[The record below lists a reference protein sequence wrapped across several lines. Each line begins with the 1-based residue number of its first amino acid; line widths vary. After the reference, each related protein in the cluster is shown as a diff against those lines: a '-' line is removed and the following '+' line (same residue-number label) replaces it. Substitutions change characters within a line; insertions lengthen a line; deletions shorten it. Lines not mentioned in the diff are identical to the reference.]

1 MNATNKTGRAA
12 CPQAAAAVERAASP
26 FRPRTRWQRVLPAAA
41 LAAAVLALPLASFA
55 DGATLTHRWSFNGA
69 PGNANLVTNLYDSVG
84 GLHATLYA
92 NGNKVA
98 FTDGKAR
105 CSGFGSGDSSFNLGT
120 DILGTGSATIEIWAT
135 WDVSSS
141 WARLFDYGSDQNNF
155 LYMSWNRGKNAGSD
169 CDRVELKSGGST
181 IAYVNES
188 MAPYCMGKPYHF
200 AMTIA
205 ANGDGSST
213 IRWMRRDAATGAL
226 EKSRS
231 MDVSD
236 WTLASFSGAKFYLG
250 KSQYT
255 DYDGDVSY
263 DEVRIYRGVVGDEQL
278 AANAVAGPDALVP
291 AVAETSA
298 TGFNVPAGSSF
309 VVSFTNAVTFVGT
322 ATFGTGAKLVFD
334 VSNFNGGSASFYAPS
349 YVLEGGE
356 SSILDIV
363 EVTAPDF
370 YEATLANGRVTV
382 SPKAAFT
389 STAATSVWKG
399 GATAPDAAALENPAN
414 WASTNFAGVAV
425 SAAPS
430 AYTDVIIPAGSTA
443 FTIPS
448 GYTPNWRSV
457 KFGGVSVT
465 KYGRKNYG
473 ADRGNSNGTGW
484 GSSGIATDWGKDA
497 LAWRNM
503 AITNYNTEFSV
514 AQSAMSS
521 FDWSGKVLK
530 SQLRFDGWFYVSAAE
545 AGKWTFFSSG
555 FDDYF
560 TLAVDGE
567 WTLCINGWDTRAYGE
582 RRLAAGWHRFTIVAG
597 DTFGGRSSS
606 INLNVSKNGAAN
618 VSFNTLTFG
627 SGSAQTIT
635 LSADCDWRGLGALD
649 VASDV
654 TIDLNGHDLY
664 VDSITSSF
672 IGAKVINSAGTAA
685 TIHGGVDSRNLVI
698 ADTVTVAALPI
709 HRWRFNGDL
718 TDSTGGAD
726 ATYLGTAG
734 TFSSDGQAVMDNNGS
749 INLGSGI
756 LGDKDATFEFWVTQ
770 DKQVNAWVYMF
781 AIGGTPG
788 VDNQSYAYNT
798 MLQFGWREY
807 RTGYL
812 YGTMN
817 FNLHETS
824 LASGNLP
831 PFICGVPFHVAVTFK
846 DNGGSTTVRWMVRD
860 TATGGILYEDSATRY
875 GWTLA
880 NAHDWPVTLGRN
892 CWRNGDQNSYGRFA
906 EARVWNGVLSD
917 DQLARNA
924 VSNPDDLAPGSVSGL
939 SVAAGETYDVTT
951 AGGYG
956 QIVDGKV
963 TLGVGAK
970 LRFDTANCVSGTL
983 RLKTAGFR
991 LPAGVTSVTS
1001 MVELTDADNYTV
1013 STEDGGNT
1021 IKVSLNSSMPLTSVW
1036 IGGTPSTAADL
1047 ANASNWASTNAAGT
1061 AISAAPGSRTTVI
1074 IPTSKLATF
1083 TIPDGTAV
1091 NWGRVLLGG
1100 YTATTA
1106 ARLATAP
1113 SLLASDAWSTA
1124 GVSSYTEYI
1133 GATGITEIN
1142 GTGSDNASGTFL
1154 SDYVEDSQVR
1164 FDGWFYVPA
1173 DKAGRWDFTGFFDDA
1188 LAFDIDGA
1196 LVYRYAYNAKTQ
1208 GGACYVSEGWH
1219 HFTLRVMDAGGG
1231 YGSNVS
1237 LDGVNVPFTISVN
1250 GGSPIAFHS
1259 FTFGTEEPSITLDS
1273 DRNWAAI
1280 GPITFANGIT
1290 IDLNGHNLTVAD
1302 GTSDYVGAKIVN
1314 SDTSNAST
1322 VYTYSGSLDSALTS
1336 GSAGTVNVETV
1347 TAATATWTG
1356 AGGTGLA
1363 NDHRNWNCYDS
1374 TSTLLP
1380 GALPISSTTV
1390 TVNNDSIAT
1399 VNDGMALAWGATTF
1413 GTGPNGGLYQDGG
1426 SLAINGNYLIGNTAN
1441 KTTTNTI
1448 SGGTLTTTGNL
1459 RMGGV
1464 SGAKGVLNIEGG
1476 SVTVPNV
1483 SIPLV
1488 AGGNS
1493 EINVYNGLFK
1503 VTGWVDFAQNTGS
1516 NVWNQSGG
1524 EVSVGGN
1531 FWIGRNNS
1539 GVGIY
1544 NLSGGKLSNT
1554 GGTFDVGRF
1563 SPGYFNMSG
1572 GTLSAT
1578 VATCVGR
1585 DGNGWFHQ
1593 TDGDFT
1599 VNNCFRMGWGSYTGE
1614 YTLDGGTLTITSW
1627 LGIGA
1632 GDNGT
1637 GHFVQNG
1644 GTFNILN
1651 ENFSVADNG
1660 VGTYTFND
1668 GEINAQRLTVGC
1680 WNRTRCNG
1688 AFVMNGGTL
1697 NVSEGSTYDTS
1708 AHWFW
1713 IGRNKVGSF
1722 TQNGGE
1728 INAYSGVMLAKE
1740 STATGTL
1747 ALNGGV
1753 LRTRFLK
1760 KGAGT
1765 ANTVTFAG
1773 GKIAV
1778 LDENYDSSAFFD
1790 GLTSFAFGAGGL
1802 TFDTAGYD
1810 VTMSSGT
1817 LTSTA
1822 DGSLFRK
1829 EGEGTF
1835 TIHTLPPV
1843 DDIYVDGGVL
1853 ALSASV
1859 DNSGEGRT
1867 LTIAEGATLSLG
1879 ANTLTQPVL
1888 AGNGTVSGGTLTP
1901 GAIHLNVGDCL
1912 TVDGGTLDISS
1923 ATVELL
1929 DPDNLAEAFVFAR
1942 TANGGTISGTA
1953 ATGASVRSGWYVEVA
1968 DGEAWLK
1975 RLPKRELTWTNTAHD
1990 FLFDNLA
1997 NWTVDGEAATALPLD
2012 GDEVT
2017 FIVSGSTPITVTN
2030 CLYVL
2035 ESVAV
2040 SGSGE
2045 ASFLL
2050 SGGGGISFP
2059 ALDIG
2064 QGATVTLTNLM
2075 GLADGGL
2082 TGRGTLVL
2090 DPGAGNTLTMTKD
2103 NGNNAVPFDAEYF
2116 WGEAVIKSGTVKFGN
2131 IWSFGSRR
2139 DNDDNR
2145 QVPTVRVKGG
2155 ATLDENALSTGDY
2168 AGETLRVILEEGAT
2182 LKSTGNSSSGL
2193 TSLILEGDATVD
2205 TSSGKVVA
2213 CYGYDAGSS
2222 RVSVS
2227 LGNHT
2232 LTKVGSGQFYL
2243 SACDFSGTGTLDVQQ
2258 GEVCVRVDSWNY
2270 FPTSTFASGTL
2281 RVRSGATFSLVKR
2294 GDNPTHFT
2302 VANLVLDGTLS
2313 LADGCTFTVT
2323 GAASGSGS
2331 ATSVTLLEGAVIRPD
2346 GTGFFTAA
2354 TISGDIVLDVADA
2367 VSAASATGVVPLFKV
2382 GSAEALSAAGS
2393 ISFTGGLPAGW
2404 SLVQTEDGLGYELRA
2419 RGVMFMVY

>member
-1 MNATNKTGRAA
+1 MNATNKTCRAA

-41 LAAAVLALPLASFA
+41 LAAAVLALPFASLADS
-55 DGATLTHRWSFNGA
+55 ATLTHRWSFNGA

-84 GLHATLYA
+84 GLHATM
-92 NGNKVA
+92 NGSCVT
-98 FTDGKAR
+98 FQDGKAELH
-105 CSGFGSGDSSFNLGT
+105 GYGKGTGYITLGT
-120 DILGTGSATIEIWAT
+120 NLLDANAATVEMWATKHGTVDWSRIFEYSVNSTYFIAHCWSNAKSEKCTLCCYSNGKKFDTTIDSFAYDCETPYHISMTVLKNSNGSTTIRIMARDTKTGSLVL
-135 WDVSSS
+135 D
-141 WARLFDYGSDQNNF
+141 N
-155 LYMSWNRGKNAGSD
+155 
-169 CDRVELKSGGST
+169 SGT
-181 IAYVNES
+181 A
-188 MAPYCMGKPYHF
+188 
-200 AMTIA
+200 
-205 ANGDGSST
+205 
-213 IRWMRRDAATGAL
+213 
-226 EKSRS
+226 
-231 MDVSD
+231 SD
-236 WTLASFSGAKFYLG
+236 WTLADYTNPSLTLG
-250 KSQYT
+250 YSTSNNK
-255 DYDGDVSY
+255 DGFAAY
-263 DEVRIYRGVVGDEQL
+263 DEVRIYRGIVGDEQL

-291 AVAETSA
+291 AIAETSA
-298 TGFNVPAGSSF
+298 TGFNVPSGSSF
-309 VVSFTNAVTFVGT
+309 VVSATNAISFTGT
-322 ATFGTGAKLVFD
+322 ATFGVGAKLVFD

-363 EVTAPDF
+363 EVSDPDF

-389 STAATSVWKG
+389 STAATAVWKG
-399 GATAPDAAALENPAN
+399 GATVPDARALENPAN

-457 KFGGVSVT
+457 KFGGVSQMNWARK
-465 KYGRKNYG
+465 KYSGTRSDIDV
-473 ADRGNSNGTGW
+473 ANSDAASWKYMAILDYDTANGTSANFSSLGW
-484 GSSGIATDWGKDA
+484 AASDW
-497 LAWRNM
+497 
-503 AITNYNTEFSV
+503 AI
-514 AQSAMSS
+514 
-521 FDWSGKVLK
+521 
-530 SQLRFDGWFYVSAAE
+530 SQRRFDGWFYVSPANEGMWKFAN
-545 AGKWTFFSSG
+545 TY
-555 FDDYF
+555 DDYF
-560 TLAVDGE
+560 AFSIDGE
-567 WTLCINGWDTRAYGE
+567 WVIDIITYSATHRSTRY
-582 RRLAAGWHRFTIVAG
+582 LKAGWHRFTIVCG
-597 DTFGGRSSS
+597 DTWGVNSSS
-606 INLNVSKNGAAN
+606 LLMDVSINGGSTVK
-618 VSFNTLTFG
+618 FDTLTFG

-635 LSADCDWRGLGALD
+635 LAADCDWRGLGALD

-672 IGAKVINSAGTAA
+672 IGAKVINSVGTAA
-685 TIHGGVDSRNLVI
+685 TIHGGVDAKNLVI

-734 TFSSDGQAVMDNNGS
+734 TFSSDGQAVMNDNGS

-788 VDNQSYAYNT
+788 VENEDYVYNN

-812 YGTMN
+812 YGTMG
-817 FNLHETS
+817 FYLQGTT

-924 VSNPDDLAPGSVSGL
+924 VSNPDDLALGSVSGI
-939 SVAAGETYDVTT
+939 SVAPGETYDVTT

-1036 IGGTPSTAADL
+1036 KGGTPASAADL

-1083 TIPDGTAV
+1083 TIPDGTTV

-1219 HFTLRVMDAGGG
+1219 HFTLRVMDDGGG

-1544 NLSGGKLSNT
+1544 NLSGGKLSST
-1554 GGTFDVGRF
+1554 GGSFDIGRF

-1688 AFVMNGGTL
+1688 TFVMNGGTL

-1708 AHWFW
+1708 SHWFW
-1713 IGRNKVGSF
+1713 IGREKVGSF

-1790 GLTSFAFGAGGL
+1790 GFTSFAFGAGGL

-1923 ATVELL
+1923 AMVELL

-1997 NWTVDGEAATALPLD
+1997 NWTVEGEAATALPLD

-2017 FIVSGSTPITVTN
+2017 LIVSGSTPITVTN
-2030 CLYVL
+2030 CLYAL

-2075 GLADGGL
+2075 GLVDGGL

-2139 DNDDNR
+2139 DSDDNR

-2155 ATLDENALSTGDY
+2155 ATLDENAMSTSDY

-2213 CYGYDAGSS
+2213 CFGLDSYGSTP
-2222 RVSVS
+2222 VSVS

-2313 LADGCTFTVT
+2313 TGDGCTLTVT

-2331 ATSVTLLEGAVIRPD
+2331 ATAVTLAEGAVIRPD

-2354 TISGDIVLDVADA
+2354 TISGAIVLDVADA

-2382 GSAEALSAAGS
+2382 GSAEALPAAGS